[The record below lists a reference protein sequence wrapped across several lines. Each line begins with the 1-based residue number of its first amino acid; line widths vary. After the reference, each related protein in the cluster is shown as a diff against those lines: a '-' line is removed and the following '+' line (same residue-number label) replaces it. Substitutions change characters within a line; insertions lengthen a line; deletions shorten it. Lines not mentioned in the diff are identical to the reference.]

1 MKKST
6 MRTMAMLSGLGIAG
20 YMYMK
25 KNPDMKN
32 NMKGMVK
39 QMAKKTY
46 NKLEDME

>member
-25 KNPDMKN
+25 KNPEMKTNMKN
-32 NMKGMVK
+32 
-39 QMAKKTY
+39 MAKNMARKTY
-46 NKLEDME
+46 NKLDEME